1 MLLRNLVKPAASQ
14 KPTGE
19 GKKVLWKMK
28 TDLRPALQ
36 TDAQDAQTVAQNVQT
51 AAQDAQ
57 IDTQDVQTDAQGV
70 QTDAQGVQTDAQ
82 DVQTTAPRVRFVAGQ
97 AKPGLLADLDATERE
112 RILEQVVQ
120 QARQAGR
127 QQPPADWTELSAAL
141 RAGASPRFSTLLDEL
156 SALFGDAAALGQFRA
171 TLADTKRAAGERQ
184 AALSLLIQAGDA
196 GTAKVLQGMLVDFA
210 TPGELRRKALQALAS
225 LRDDSTPALLSS
237 LLPKLSA
244 NELPDAVNTL
254 ASTKEGAKVLL
265 KAVEAKTVPPTAL
278 SPFLVRQLAAFHD
291 AEINAGIKS
300 AWGDLNAPKPDL
312 EERKKK
318 FRTLLAPAVLAK
330 ADKAKGKILF
340 SAVCGSCH
348 QLFGEGQKVGPELT
362 GSNRANLDYLLDN
375 VLDPNAVIGKDY
387 QLNLF
392 ELNDGRVAS
401 GVVKEATPAAYRI
414 AMPGGIEQTISVSEV
429 KARTIAKVSTMP
441 EGLFDALPPEALQQ
455 LVAYLQSG
463 AVLQPANQTGQAK
476 ALPHIEGAIEGESI
490 KVLEITGGKTTK
502 QGMSGFGSEW
512 SGGAQLWWTQGKPD
526 QKLMLAIPV
535 KEAGRYTLYGALTMA
550 RDYGVVS
557 ITLDGKPVVS
567 TFDGYNGPKVIH
579 TGERD
584 WGTHDLTAG
593 EHRLTFTLAPPN
605 PAAVPSN
612 MVGLDYVRL
621 EKK

>member
-1 MLLRNLVKPAASQ
+1 M
-14 KPTGE
+14 
-19 GKKVLWKMK
+19 
-28 TDLRPALQ
+28 
-36 TDAQDAQTVAQNVQT
+36 
-51 AAQDAQ
+51 
-57 IDTQDVQTDAQGV
+57 
-70 QTDAQGVQTDAQ
+70 
-82 DVQTTAPRVRFVAGQ
+82 PRFRFVAGP

-127 QQPPADWTELSAAL
+127 QQPPADWAELSAAL

-156 SALFGDAAALGQFRA
+156 AALFGDAAALGQFRA
-171 TLADTKRAAGERQ
+171 TLADAKRSAAERQ
-184 AALSLLIQAGDA
+184 PALSLLIQAGDA
-196 GTAKVLQGMLVDFA
+196 GTAKVLQGMLVDSA

-225 LRDDSTPALLSS
+225 LRDDSTTALISS

-254 ASTKEGAKVLL
+254 ASTKEGAKALL
-265 KAVEAKTVPPTAL
+265 KAVEAKTVPSTAL
-278 SPFLVRQLAAFHD
+278 SPFLVRQLAAFND
-291 AEINAGIKS
+291 PEINAGIKS
-300 AWGDLNAPKPDL
+300 AWGDLNAPKADL

-318 FRTLLAPAVLAK
+318 FRTLLAPAILAK

-441 EGLFDALPPEALQQ
+441 EGLFDSLPPEALQQ
-455 LVAYLQSG
+455 LVAYLQSNSSASKAEG
-463 AVLQPANQTGQAK
+463 KVAVK
-476 ALPHIEGAIEGESI
+476 VEDALEGEAL
-490 KVLEITGGKTTK
+490 KVLEITGGKAAK
-502 QGMSGFGSEW
+502 QGMGGFGSEW

-526 QKLMLAIPV
+526 QKLTLAIPV

-557 ITLDGKPVVS
+557 ITLDGKPVAS
-567 TFDGYNGPKVIH
+567 SFDGYNGPKVIH

-584 WGTHDLTAG
+584 WGTHALTTG
-593 EHRLTFTLAPPN
+593 EHQLTFTLAPPN
-605 PAAVPSN
+605 PAAAPSH